1 MYVKEKETIKSR
13 AELQNLI
20 SSLILRQTDEFT
32 LDDII
37 QNANLRLSGS
47 SYYESEELK
56 ERCSDTLRRLL
67 LMGNISITP
76 SRKYVI
82 STPLPAVSTR

>member
-56 ERCSDTLRRLL
+56 ELCSDTLRRLL

-82 STPLPAVSTR
+82 STPSPAVSTR